1 PAAVVRPLS
10 ELYVVRGQRAP
21 KGVFQDIFP
30 YLFDPSPHL
39 PAMLPEQRWPSPES
53 ERPLRGEGM
62 WDRTGNIFPA
72 AVVRP
77 LSELYVVRGQR
88 APKGV
93 FQDIFPYL
101 SIHPRTFQP
110 CCRSKVAVA

>member
-1 PAAVVRPLS
+1 
-10 ELYVVRGQRAP
+10 
-21 KGVFQDIFP
+21 
-30 YLFDPSPHL
+30 
-39 PAMLPEQRWPSPES
+39 
-53 ERPLRGEGM
+53 M

-101 SIHPRTFQP
+101 SIHPRTFRP
-110 CCRSKVAVA
+110 CCRSKDGRRLNRGGHLALCGGGEDVGQSGNLLPFTLRWLLRSGGCVAAAGVVK